1 MYTHSSTM
9 MARPGMIVAGVGFM
23 RYDVLPAVRQIAGC
37 VGLSMLVD
45 RESGRCI
52 VTTAW
57 ESREAMRASAEKV
70 LPMREHAADLLG
82 SAATVEE
89 WELAMF
95 HRDHHSARGACVRVI
110 WVKIDPAQYQRAL
123 DVYKLVVLPAMEELD
138 GFCSA
143 SMLTNRGFGRLV
155 SSVTF
160 DSRRT
165 MEASRERA
173 EELRASTTREAG
185 ANVIDVCEF
194 ELAIAH
200 LRAPE
205 LV

>member
-1 MYTHSSTM
+1 M
-9 MARPGMIVAGVGFM
+9 MARPDMIAAGVGFM
-23 RYDVLPAVRQIAGC
+23 RYDVLPAVRQLEGC

-45 RESGRCI
+45 QESGRCI

-57 ESREAMRASAEKV
+57 ESREAMSASAEKV
-70 LPMREHAADLLG
+70 LSMREHAAELMG
-82 SAATVEE
+82 GAATVEE

-95 HRDHHSARGACVRVI
+95 HRDHHSASGACVRAI
-110 WVKIDPAQYQRAL
+110 WVKFDPAQYQRAL

-143 SMLTNRGFGRLV
+143 SMLTNRAFGRMV

-160 DSRRT
+160 DSRMA

-173 EELRASTTREAG
+173 EELRASATREAG

-205 LV
+205 MV